1 MKQELLYW
9 INNIIPYQSRA
20 IEFQT
25 IILSSEKT
33 RILAYHGNR
42 LLQKQYSFQQI
53 HIIACFP
60 EYKLPKTFFISM
72 GSKIHKLLT

>member
-25 IILSSEKT
+25 IILSSKKT
-33 RILAYHGNR
+33 RILTHHGNR
-42 LLQKQYSFQQI
+42 LPQKQYSFQ
-53 HIIACFP
+53 
-60 EYKLPKTFFISM
+60 
-72 GSKIHKLLT
+72 

>member
-25 IILSSEKT
+25 IILSGEKT
-33 RILAYHGNR
+33 RILAYHSNR
-42 LLQKQYSFQQI
+42 LLQKQYSFQ
-53 HIIACFP
+53 
-60 EYKLPKTFFISM
+60 
-72 GSKIHKLLT
+72 